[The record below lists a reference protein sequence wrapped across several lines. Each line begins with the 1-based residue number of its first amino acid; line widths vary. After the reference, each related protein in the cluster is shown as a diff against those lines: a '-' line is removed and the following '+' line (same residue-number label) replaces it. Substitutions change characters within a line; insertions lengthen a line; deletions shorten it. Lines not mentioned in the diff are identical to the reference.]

1 MRIAKPLMS
10 VDQLKGEEGQITK
23 YEFLLSS
30 DVAIGAY
37 LLRSMA
43 AFSAGF
49 KLAESDDWL

>member
-1 MRIAKPLMS
+1 MS